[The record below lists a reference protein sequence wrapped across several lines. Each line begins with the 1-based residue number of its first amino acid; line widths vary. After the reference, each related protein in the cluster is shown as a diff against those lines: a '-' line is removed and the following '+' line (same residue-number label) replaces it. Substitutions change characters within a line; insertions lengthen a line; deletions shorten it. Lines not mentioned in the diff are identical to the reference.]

1 MNYRL
6 HKKNFGRNHFQ
17 IIKDMSVDNALRN
30 FKREKFPREYN
41 QQRNSNLNNSELINS
56 SFDYAKD
63 SRRNLNISDG
73 NIRRNLSNEPIKN
86 VGSQES
92 RVRPNYLQANIDELR
107 SNSAQAYVKRKA
119 RSNGNIHYTP
129 GEEEY
134 KGGNIMLFNNFKMHK
149 DKIMKKYKQREVKS
163 EERVNGINN
172 GRRIFSK
179 QNFEQRPILPVNPD
193 NQSKKMYYL
202 EFLSG
207 QPVWNLVK
215 DRENKFGDNTQR
227 IESLEASSLDK
238 YKQEKNY
245 KTRSKPKVNIIKSK
259 HGKAFCNIN
268 EYKNQA
274 IKPMKNI
281 AKPLRNKERIFKQQ
295 TEFLPSPE
303 MESDPLSMT
312 FNKSGNN
319 TSMKECPYKNCGS
332 DLTKTTSASTK
343 KRESDQ
349 NIQFEVSIDSSK
361 KAMESLNS
369 QKIKKGIF
377 SSVNI
382 PGLSKSDLHSPKK
395 RKPQV
400 FDQKS
405 QRNNDL
411 FQGIKHRDLL
421 NMSFQD
427 TAIFKNDKNEYSKGI
442 PVKPEIN
449 SYYNSETKV
458 KNYKESFKNKS
469 LDKEFSIRNMSYGE
483 NQDDPFLN
491 SNSSKSFEIRKHNT
505 SANHEMPQTQQKIVR
520 QYRNPKTLALS
531 SKIPSCFLEA
541 TKARHRKKNSCEL
554 GFQQKSQNLNA
565 LKLTF
570 KAPWK
575 SRMKQNDAKF
585 GNASFDPNLQIVGH
599 R

>member
-1 MNYRL
+1 
-6 HKKNFGRNHFQ
+6 
-17 IIKDMSVDNALRN
+17 
-30 FKREKFPREYN
+30 
-41 QQRNSNLNNSELINS
+41 
-56 SFDYAKD
+56 
-63 SRRNLNISDG
+63 
-73 NIRRNLSNEPIKN
+73 
-86 VGSQES
+86 
-92 RVRPNYLQANIDELR
+92 
-107 SNSAQAYVKRKA
+107 
-119 RSNGNIHYTP
+119 
-129 GEEEY
+129 
-134 KGGNIMLFNNFKMHK
+134 
-149 DKIMKKYKQREVKS
+149 
-163 EERVNGINN
+163 
-172 GRRIFSK
+172 
-179 QNFEQRPILPVNPD
+179 
-193 NQSKKMYYL
+193 
-202 EFLSG
+202 
-207 QPVWNLVK
+207 
-215 DRENKFGDNTQR
+215 
-227 IESLEASSLDK
+227 
-238 YKQEKNY
+238 
-245 KTRSKPKVNIIKSK
+245 
-259 HGKAFCNIN
+259 
-268 EYKNQA
+268 
-274 IKPMKNI
+274 MKNI

-303 MESDPLSMT
+303 MESDPLNMT

-343 KRESDQ
+343 KREGDQ
-349 NIQFEVSIDSSK
+349 NIQFEMSIDSSK

-395 RKPQV
+395 RKPLV
-400 FDQKS
+400 FEQKS

-483 NQDDPFLN
+483 NQDDPSLN

-531 SKIPSCFLEA
+531 SKIPS
-541 TKARHRKKNSCEL
+541 
-554 GFQQKSQNLNA
+554 
-565 LKLTF
+565 
-570 KAPWK
+570 
-575 SRMKQNDAKF
+575 
-585 GNASFDPNLQIVGH
+585 
-599 R
+599 